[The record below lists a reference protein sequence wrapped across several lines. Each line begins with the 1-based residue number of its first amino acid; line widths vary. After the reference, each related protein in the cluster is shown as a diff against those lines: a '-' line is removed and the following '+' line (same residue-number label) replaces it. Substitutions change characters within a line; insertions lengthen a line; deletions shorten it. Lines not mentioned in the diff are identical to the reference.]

1 MNKPQPLSDR
11 AKNFIQMEAR
21 GVPRDV
27 ILQEIFHLPPGCK
40 DKTALNKADSQMH
53 RWRNHPYA
61 KQYWDAEIAATIKAA
76 LPSALKTLI
85 SQSQDHD
92 GEVKKGWLANKAS
105 NDVMSIAKSF
115 GIVDTADSTVNVKVQ
130 GLPEL
135 GKPEDD

>member
-1 MNKPQPLSDR
+1 MN
-11 AKNFIQMEAR
+11 
-21 GVPRDV
+21 
-27 ILQEIFHLPPGCK
+27 
-40 DKTALNKADSQMH
+40 
-53 RWRNHPYA
+53 RWRHHPEA
-61 KQYWDAEIAATIKAA
+61 KVYWDAEIADTIRAA

-85 SQSQDHD
+85 SQSADND